1 MNRKTV
7 LSVSSLLSLPLVLA
21 ACGSTASSEPAN
33 TKPVTPQAAVGA
45 AYHQAVT
52 SPNSY
57 RLTSTVTTTHNG
69 ALMQTVTVSGD
80 VHDSLKPNGSYGALT
95 VTVVMPGQSNE
106 GSMSEM
112 IDNGNLYIN
121 ATGFRLSGIR
131 KINGW
136 ISIPIIKYHSDL
148 SSNTK
153 SSFFPL
159 VSIHQSELL
168 GSLLKSGKFVS
179 AGTTTLAGQKVDSYK
194 LTLTVAQLAHAAS
207 GTMAKGIV
215 RTMEAFSV
223 KAPITFTVDVGSGNH
238 VAFIGTTFPA
248 TIFKIP
254 VTLTINQQC
263 TNYGVK
269 FSVSPP
275 KSAKPVTSLS
285 VL

>member
-33 TKPVTPQAAVGA
+33 TKPVTPQAAVEA

>member
-7 LSVSSLLSLPLVLA
+7 LSVSSLLSLPLLLA

-33 TKPVTPQAAVGA
+33 AKPSTPQAAVEA

-57 RLTSTVTTTHNG
+57 HLTSTVTTMHNG
-69 ALMQTVTVSGD
+69 ALMQTTTISGN
-80 VHDSLKPNGSYGALT
+80 VYDSLKPNGSYGALT
-95 VTVVMPGQSNE
+95 VATVIPGQSNE
-106 GSMSEM
+106 GSMSEI

-121 ATGFRLSGIR
+121 ATGFRFNGVR
-131 KINGW
+131 KIDGW
-136 ISIPIIKYHSDL
+136 VSIPIAKYHSDL
-148 SSNTK
+148 NNNTK

-179 AGTTTLAGQKVDSYK
+179 AGTTTLAGRKVDSYK
-194 LTLTVAQLAHAAS
+194 LTLTTTQFAHAAY

-215 RTMEAFSV
+215 RTIEAFSV
-223 KAPITFTVDVGSGNH
+223 KAPITFTVDVGSGNR

-263 TNYGVK
+263 TDYGVK

>member
-7 LSVSSLLSLPLVLA
+7 LSVSSLRSLPLVLA

-33 TKPVTPQAAVGA
+33 TKPVTPQAAVEA

>member
-7 LSVSSLLSLPLVLA
+7 LSMSALLSLPLALA
-21 ACGSTASSEPAN
+21 ACGSTASSEPA
-33 TKPVTPQAAVGA
+33 KPVTPQAAVEA

-57 RLTSTVTTTHNG
+57 HLTSTVTTTHNG
-69 ALMQTVTVSGD
+69 ALMQTTTISGN
-80 VHDSLKPNGSYGALT
+80 VYDSLKPNGSYGALT
-95 VTVVMPGQSNE
+95 VATVIPGQSNE
-106 GSMSEM
+106 GSMSEI

-121 ATGFRLSGIR
+121 ATGFRFNGVH

-136 ISIPIIKYHSDL
+136 ISIPIVKYHSDL

-223 KAPITFTVDVGSGNH
+223 KAPITFTVDVGSGNR

-275 KSAKPVTSLS
+275 KNAKPVTSLS

>member
-1 MNRKTV
+1 MKRNTAV
-7 LSVSSLLSLPLVLA
+7 FASALLSLPLLLA
-21 ACGSTASSEPAN
+21 ACGSTASSAP
-33 TKPVTPQAAVGA
+33 TKPATPQTAVES

-57 RLTSTVTTTHNG
+57 HLTSTVTTTHNG
-69 ALMQTVTVSGD
+69 ALMQTITISGD
-80 VHDSLKPNGSYGALT
+80 VHDSLKSNGSYGALT
-95 VTVVMPGQSNE
+95 VATVIPGQSNE
-106 GSMSEM
+106 GSMSEI
-112 IDNGNLYIN
+112 IDNGNLYVN
-121 ATGFRLSGIR
+121 ATDFRLSGIH

-136 ISIPIIKYHSDL
+136 ISIPVAKYHSDL

-159 VSIHQSELL
+159 VSINQSDLL

-194 LTLTVAQLAHAAS
+194 LTLTATQFAHAAY

-215 RTMEAFSV
+215 RTTEAFSV

-238 VAFIGTTFPA
+238 IAFIGTTFPA

-275 KSAKPVTSLS
+275 KNAKPVTNLS